1 MARRPTPDPTIGD
14 RIRTRRQLRS
24 WSMRFAADRAG
35 LSHSTWSRIERGL
48 VSADNRFVIANIA
61 AALEC
66 SVAELTGQPGTP
78 PDRDAAAARTAAPA
92 VLQALIE
99 VDLSQDPTCTPRPI
113 EELEREA
120 ELVGELRLACDYT
133 RAARLLP
140 RLLREVH
147 ASTHGTD
154 RPVAL
159 RLLARTA
166 DNASFIIR
174 YIGYPAEAWLAAERG
189 RQAAEALEDPVI
201 LGLTTWSRIHAA
213 TGCGA
218 YRRALTL
225 AEREADEMQ
234 RHVDTSAG
242 GPEMLGQLYM
252 SCAFAAY
259 AVGQR
264 DDARAW
270 VRQAVPLAERTGD
283 SHRLGLMFG
292 PTNIHLWQISME
304 VDGGEPG
311 RAVEIARSTNP
322 AAAGLSI
329 SRQVAYWSDTA
340 RALARLRHDREAVR
354 TLLRAERLAPVRV
367 HSSPLIQETARTLL
381 NRAQRRAGGPE
392 LRGLCGRMNI
402 TA

>member
-1 MARRPTPDPTIGD
+1 MARRPTQDPRLGE
-14 RIRTRRQLRS
+14 RIQTRRKLRG
-24 WSMRFAADRAG
+24 WSIRFAADRAG

-48 VSADNRFVIANIA
+48 VSADNRFVIADIA

-66 SVAELTGQPGTP
+66 SVSELTGQPGTP
-78 PDRDAAAARTAAPA
+78 PDRDAAAARAAAPA
-92 VLQALIE
+92 ILQALIE

-113 EELEREA
+113 DELDREA
-120 ELVGELRLACDYT
+120 ALVGELRLACDYA

-140 RLLREVH
+140 PLLRETH
-147 ASTHGTD
+147 AAIRGPD
-154 RPVAL
+154 KLAAL

-166 DNASFIIR
+166 DNTSFIIR
-174 YIGYPAEAWLAAERG
+174 YIGYPTEAWLAAERG

-201 LGLTTWSRIHAA
+201 LGLTTWSRVHAA

-225 AEREADEMQ
+225 AQREVEEMQ
-234 RHVDTSAG
+234 RHADACA

-259 AVGQR
+259 AVGQY
-264 DDARAW
+264 DDAKTW
-270 VRQAVPLAERTGD
+270 VQQAVPLAERTGD
-283 SHRLGLMFG
+283 SHQLGLMFG

-311 RAVEIARSTNP
+311 HAVEIARSTNP
-322 AAAGLSI
+322 AAAGLSV

-340 RALARLRHDREAVR
+340 RALARLRRDREAVR
-354 TLLRAERLAPVRV
+354 MLLHAERLAPVRV
-367 HSSPLIQETARTLL
+367 RSSPLIQETTRTLL
-381 NRAQRRAGGPE
+381 DRAQRRAGGSE
-392 LRGLCGRMNI
+392 LRGLCERMNI